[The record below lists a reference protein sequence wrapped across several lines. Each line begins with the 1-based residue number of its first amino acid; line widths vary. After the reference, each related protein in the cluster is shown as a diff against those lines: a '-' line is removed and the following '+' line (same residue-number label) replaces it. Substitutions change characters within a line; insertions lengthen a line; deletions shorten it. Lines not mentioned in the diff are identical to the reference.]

1 MIVVLSLYCTCR
13 LRQQIYW
20 SMGYL
25 DQEGASWVPQRA
37 RGKALVQPG
46 PVLLPFLPPPQWGR
60 GWMEVLQLLGR
71 KGQPPAP
78 SNPNKGITHPNS
90 RSGMWQHWQ
99 IRICSPTIC
108 LDPRFHFSLL
118 ERLGLA
124 ANIRCRHR
132 FGTSPSPF
140 LLPQTPRFWF
150 KLICK
155 C

>member
-1 MIVVLSLYCTCR
+1 MCSAFIVPADSGNRFTDRWVIWTRREPAGYHNGLGERLSCSL
-13 LRQQIYW
+13 
-20 SMGYL
+20 
-25 DQEGASWVPQRA
+25 A
-37 RGKALVQPG
+37 RCCCPSS
-46 PVLLPFLPPPQWGR
+46 PHHSEEE

-140 LLPQTPRFWF
+140 LLPQTPRF
-150 KLICK
+150 
-155 C
+155 